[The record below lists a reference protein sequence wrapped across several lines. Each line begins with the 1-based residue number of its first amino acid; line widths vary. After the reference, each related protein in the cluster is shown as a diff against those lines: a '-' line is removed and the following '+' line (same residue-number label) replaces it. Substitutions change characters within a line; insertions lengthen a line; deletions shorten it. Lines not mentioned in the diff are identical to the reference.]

1 MMKIQTILLASS
13 ILLTPIMSQANNLSV
28 SGYTKTTT
36 NIKIPKRGSSMKSV
50 LKRYGKAKRINRS
63 RGRPTK
69 IWPRIT
75 RWNYGKFTVYFEKKT
90 VLHTVVH

>member
-1 MMKIQTILLASS
+1 MIKIQTLLLASS
-13 ILLTPIMSQANNLSV
+13 ILLTPMMSQANNLSV
-28 SGYTKTTT
+28 SGYAKTTT

-69 IWPRIT
+69 TWPRIT